1 MGEDDLH
8 LSDDG
13 EESSEFLM
21 DHESEDSHH
30 GGTTVVQLDGTLG
43 QLGLLVEGVPAEVD
57 GAVAEVADE
66 FVLASDVLH
75 DSELEESN
83 EGENLGKAGRGDG
96 IRAEEGGNA
105 VGVGGEGMSRV
116 VDVAREVDAGA
127 GHDLAKE
134 GELADPSVLELDEA
148 EAVESLLV
156 GVIEQAEGIEE
167 AERRLGSELGLEG
180 VEGRGG
186 LGHGSG
192 GERGGRADKGSEN
205 GGLHVCKGKNKE
217 ERR

>member
-57 GAVAEVADE
+57 RAVAEVADE
-66 FVLASDVLH
+66 FVLASGVLH

-83 EGENLGKAGRGDG
+83 EGEDLGKAGRGDG
-96 IRAEEGGNA
+96 IRAEGGGNA

-134 GELADPSVLELDEA
+134 GELADASVLELDEA

-167 AERRLGSELGLEG
+167 AERGLGSELGLEG

-186 LGHGSG
+186 LGRGGGGKGSG
-192 GERGGRADKGSEN
+192 RSHKGGEGE
-205 GGLHVCKGKNKE
+205 LHHGE
-217 ERR
+217 IE

>member
-30 GGTTVVQLDGTLG
+30 GGTAVVQLDGALG

-75 DSELEESN
+75 DSELEEAN

-96 IRAEEGGNA
+96 IRSEEGGNA
-105 VGVGGEGMSRV
+105 AGVGGEGMSRV
-116 VDVAREVDAGA
+116 VDVSREVDAAA

-134 GELADPSVLELDEA
+134 GELADASVLELDEA

-167 AERRLGSELGLEG
+167 AKRGLGSELGLEG

-186 LGHGSG
+186 LGHGGG

-205 GGLHVCKGKNKE
+205 GGLHVVC
-217 ERR
+217 